1 MAFVR
6 ELKENH
12 YKDDIKTFTTFI
24 WGLPDDPKESVYA
37 DWDKLLDFEYNKFD
51 LFL

>member
-1 MAFVR
+1 MAFGR

-24 WGLPDDPKESVYA
+24 WGLREDSKKVFMQTGTNY
-37 DWDKLLDFEYNKFD
+37 
-51 LFL
+51 